1 MFETRLSTTL
11 FCCSSW
17 AFKALALSCKILD
30 QLIVSQN
37 TAQLYQQN
45 NFILLLHPCS
55 RQFNSLPIW
64 LKKWDHLNMRTSQVV
79 GVCGGLMKEVAI
91 GLLTYYTENKMIKI
105 LWPILCSQKF
115 DSMLFSQ
122 MQIKL
127 SCRQNVQGW
136 GFLFSSI
143 KNPLIICLNEM
154 KKRKE
159 KEKRRVMP
167 PEKDITA

>member
-1 MFETRLSTTL
+1 MFATRLSTTP

-17 AFKALALSCKILD
+17 AFKALALSWKILD
-30 QLIVSQN
+30 QSIVSQN
-37 TAQLYQQN
+37 TAQLYQQK

-79 GVCGGLMKEVAI
+79 VVCVCGWGWGVGGLMKEVAI

-115 DSMLFSQ
+115 DTMLFSQ

-143 KNPLIICLNEM
+143 KNPLII
-154 KKRKE
+154 
-159 KEKRRVMP
+159 V
-167 PEKDITA
+167 